1 MASRNDPPI
10 VQAVAVSEIRGADAT
25 PLLEAIPA
33 EAVEYSPFA
42 TTEAV
47 AADQRRASATAD
59 TRACRDGAGDA
70 VRRANDIGRYEA
82 ERERALIAD
91 GNRHA
96 RVGNQYDARRTPQ
109 YREDAAY
116 ARKVA
121 QEEENEDV
129 GDRDIAY
136 EDRDPYKVGLAILAS
151 TRIKQERASTR
162 SASTRS
168 RTTTAGSTRCV
179 DKSRSRNSLLYLFLG
194 GVDGARRGRG
204 APPTNRRRG
213 TRGSSPGHSLVL
225 APYHGQEA
233 PLTRTRRRGA
243 RMRLATLTRT

>member
-1 MASRNDPPI
+1 MASNDPPV

-47 AADQRRASATAD
+47 AADQRRASNPAD
-59 TRACRDGAGDA
+59 TRACRDDAGDA
-70 VRRANDIGRYEA
+70 VRRANDIGKYEA

-116 ARKVA
+116 ARKVQ
-121 QEEENEDV
+121 QEESEDV

-136 EDRDPYKVGLAILAS
+136 EDRDPYKVGLS
-151 TRIKQERASTR
+151 SDSGEYKDQTREGEYQVGEYKIADYDCQEYKS
-162 SASTRS
+162 
-168 RTTTAGSTRCV
+168 V
-179 DKSRSRNSLLYLFLG
+179 YDK
-194 GVDGARRGRG
+194 
-204 APPTNRRRG
+204 
-213 TRGSSPGHSLVL
+213 
-225 APYHGQEA
+225 
-233 PLTRTRRRGA
+233 
-243 RMRLATLTRT
+243 

>member
-1 MASRNDPPI
+1 MASNHDPPI

-47 AADQRRASATAD
+47 AADQRRASNPAD
-59 TRACRDGAGDA
+59 TRACRDDAGDA
-70 VRRANDIGRYEA
+70 VRRANDIGKYEA

-116 ARKVA
+116 ARKV
-121 QEEENEDV
+121 QQEENEDV

-136 EDRDPYKVGLAILAS
+136 EDRDPYKVGLSDSGEYKAQAPEGEYQVGEYKIS
-151 TRIKQERASTR
+151 DYDCQEYKS
-162 SASTRS
+162 
-168 RTTTAGSTRCV
+168 V
-179 DKSRSRNSLLYLFLG
+179 YDK
-194 GVDGARRGRG
+194 
-204 APPTNRRRG
+204 
-213 TRGSSPGHSLVL
+213 
-225 APYHGQEA
+225 
-233 PLTRTRRRGA
+233 
-243 RMRLATLTRT
+243 

>member
-1 MASRNDPPI
+1 MASNDNTPI
-10 VQAVAVSEIRGADAT
+10 VRPSPSPKSAAPT
-25 PLLEAIPA
+25 PPLLEAIPA

-47 AADQRRASATAD
+47 AADQRRSSATAD

-70 VRRANDIGRYEA
+70 VRRANDIGKWEA

-121 QEEENEDV
+121 QEENEDV
-129 GDRDIAY
+129 GDRDMRMKIGTH
-136 EDRDPYKVGLAILAS
+136 KVGW
-151 TRIKQERASTR
+151 
-162 SASTRS
+162 
-168 RTTTAGSTRCV
+168 
-179 DKSRSRNSLLYLFLG
+179 
-194 GVDGARRGRG
+194 
-204 APPTNRRRG
+204 
-213 TRGSSPGHSLVL
+213 
-225 APYHGQEA
+225 
-233 PLTRTRRRGA
+233 
-243 RMRLATLTRT
+243 

>member
-1 MASRNDPPI
+1 MASNDPPV

-47 AADQRRASATAD
+47 AADQRRASNPAD
-59 TRACRDGAGDA
+59 TRACRDDAGDA
-70 VRRANDIGRYEA
+70 VRRANDIGKYEA

-121 QEEENEDV
+121 QEENEDV

-136 EDRDPYKVGLAILAS
+136 EAVWKS
-151 TRIKQERASTR
+151 TSVSCAPDNSSLSHFSMMTWPRWLRRA
-162 SASTRS
+162 
-168 RTTTAGSTRCV
+168 V
-179 DKSRSRNSLLYLFLG
+179 
-194 GVDGARRGRG
+194 
-204 APPTNRRRG
+204 TNRHPNAIEQASRRW
-213 TRGSSPGHSLVL
+213 RGGRRDGS
-225 APYHGQEA
+225 A
-233 PLTRTRRRGA
+233 RTRRI
-243 RMRLATLTRT
+243 M

>member
-1 MASRNDPPI
+1 MASNDPPV

-47 AADQRRASATAD
+47 AADQRRASNPAD
-59 TRACRDGAGDA
+59 TRACRDDAGDA
-70 VRRANDIGRYEA
+70 VRRANDIGKWEA

-121 QEEENEDV
+121 QEESEDV

-136 EDRDPYKVGLAILAS
+136 EDRDPYKVGLSSDSGEYKAQAPEGEYQVGEYKIADYDC
-151 TRIKQERASTR
+151 QEYKS
-162 SASTRS
+162 
-168 RTTTAGSTRCV
+168 V
-179 DKSRSRNSLLYLFLG
+179 YDK
-194 GVDGARRGRG
+194 
-204 APPTNRRRG
+204 
-213 TRGSSPGHSLVL
+213 
-225 APYHGQEA
+225 
-233 PLTRTRRRGA
+233 
-243 RMRLATLTRT
+243 